1 MTDQTTPLRR
11 KVPSPSKDGPTA
23 AGPDHPVPDLTRRG
37 ALTAGALGL
46 AAGASVFA
54 SAAAAQTLAA
64 PAPMAGRTD
73 PDGRFA
79 GKVVLVTGGTYGI
92 GQTTA
97 EAFAR
102 EGARV
107 VFCGRST
114 DLGAAVEAGITEA
127 GGKALFVAADVRQDG
142 DVRALVDAVMDRYG
156 RIDIAFNNAGYFM
169 DLADDKN
176 PDLVPAPIAQT
187 SDAHWQTVMDT
198 NAGGVFR
205 CMRAEIPVM
214 LDQGGG
220 VIINNASVSGHTAF
234 PGMGGYAASKH
245 AVIGLTKVA
254 AAEVGAQNIRVVS
267 LSPLAVDTPMLRASF
282 AHFDIDFDVAA
293 EANPFDRIN
302 TTDEMARVVMFLAS
316 DDATSLGGTDID
328 VTGGWITR

>member
-1 MTDQTTPLRR
+1 MTDARDH
-11 KVPSPSKDGPTA
+11 SPE
-23 AGPDHPVPDLTRRG
+23 LTRRT
-37 ALTAGALGL
+37 ALTAGAIGL
-46 AAGASVFA
+46 AAGASVLA
-54 SAAAAQTLAA
+54 SSAGAQTLEA
-64 PAPMAGRTD
+64 PAPMAGRAD
-73 PDGRFA
+73 PNGRFA
-79 GKVVLVTGGTYGI
+79 RKVVLVTGGTYGI

-114 DLGAAVEAGITEA
+114 DLGRAVEAGITEA
-127 GGKALFVAADVRQDG
+127 GGEALFVAADMRD
-142 DVRALVDAVMDRYG
+142 DAAVRALIEQTVERYG
-156 RIDIAFNNAGYFM
+156 GLDIAFNNAGYFM
-169 DLADDKN
+169 DLAEEKD
-176 PDLVPAPIAQT
+176 PDLVPAPIAAT
-187 SDAHWQTVMDT
+187 SDAHWQMVMDT

-205 CMRAEIPVM
+205 CMRAQIPVM
-214 LDQGGG
+214 LEQGGG

-245 AVIGLTKVA
+245 AIIGLTKVA

-282 AHFDIDFDVAA
+282 AHFGIDPDVAA

-302 TTDEMARVVMFLAS
+302 TADEMARVVMFLAS

-328 VTGGWITR
+328 VTGGWISR